1 MVVRFWELEADY
13 RVCDCDWLNSMQI
26 MKESSIFLD
35 RTPTTFKLQW
45 RFNFQLLGPVL
56 RRDAFFRAKR
66 TFCAEVQAL
75 CVQLS
80 SKWWERSTDRRK
92 LAAKLPA
99 ELRALHGAVGAPS
112 DFHLVSSTLSNW
124 YWEWGGQQTSDLY
137 IIFLSTEGGAVRPPE
152 AAEARLRSKS
162 RWFRKSDWRLCVV
175 TIHGKWNRKEFSMM
189 TCWARLQFYLK

>member
-1 MVVRFWELEADY
+1 MLRLWELEVDY
-13 RVCDCDWLNSMQI
+13 RVCDCDSLNSMQI

-112 DFHLVSSTLSNW
+112 DFHLLSSTLSNW
-124 YWEWGGQQTSDLY
+124 YTERERERERER
-137 IIFLSTEGGAVRPPE
+137 EGGRRGE
-152 AAEARLRSKS
+152 TCLYCIDRGRSGY
-162 RWFRKSDWRLCVV
+162 RK
-175 TIHGKWNRKEFSMM
+175 
-189 TCWARLQFYLK
+189 